1 MDLMAITQAPGN
13 VDQSVDASLRWL
25 AKQRFGRWMLFF
37 DNADD
42 VQLKLKN
49 FFPASTSGN
58 ILVTTRNQELR
69 LCAKGSNENV
79 RDMDQE
85 DATKLLLRLSH
96 AEETDENRVLAVQ
109 IVQVFTFILRLGNAV
124 KHHDTGTPSLRFG
137 SLSSRRLHSLSFIIT
152 HLSKTLPT

>member
-1 MDLMAITQAPGN
+1 MDLVAITPGN
-13 VDQSVDASLRWL
+13 VDKSVDASLRWF
-25 AKQRFGRWMLFF
+25 AKQRNGRWMLFF

-42 VQLKLKN
+42 VQLRLKN

-58 ILVTTRNQELR
+58 ILITTRNQELR

-79 RDMDQE
+79 RDMDHE
-85 DATKLLLRLSH
+85 DATNLLLLLSH
-96 AEETDENRVLAVQ
+96 AEETDENRVLAAQ
-109 IVQVFTFILRLGNAV
+109 IVQVFTFILRFGNAV

-137 SLSSRRLHSLSFIIT
+137 SLSGGRLHSLQFIIT